1 MPGKKASSLIL
12 EIFTIGHSTRSL
24 EAFVHLL
31 QTYNIGLVV
40 DVRTIPRSRHNPQF
54 NYDTLA
60 EALPHHGIH
69 YLQMKALGGLR
80 PARADSPNT
89 GWENTSFQ
97 GYADYMQ
104 TPEFVTAIQQ
114 LIDIAHDTVTAIM
127 CAEALPW
134 RCHRFLI
141 ADALTVRGIAVRHIL
156 SPTSTKVHTLNPM
169 ARVEGTRIT
178 YPGQLK
184 LL

>member
-1 MPGKKASSLIL
+1 MPGKNVSSPIL

-24 EAFVHLL
+24 DAFVQLL
-31 QTYNIGLVV
+31 QTYNIGLLV

-54 NYDTLA
+54 NYNTLD
-60 EALPHHGIH
+60 EALPPHGIS
-69 YLQMKALGGLR
+69 YLQMKTLGGLR
-80 PARADSPNT
+80 HARAVSPNT
-89 GWENTSFQ
+89 GWENASFQ

-104 TPEFVTAIQQ
+104 TPEFDGAIQQ

-141 ADALTVRGIAVRHIL
+141 ADALTVRDIAVRHIL
-156 SPTSTKVHTLNPM
+156 SPTTIKVHALNPM

-184 LL
+184 LF